1 MIYQSLQPHLVLKVK
16 DSNCDVDYNKEI
28 WILSKDIKL
37 NIRKLE
43 RHFDPELF
51 NRIKITLGYC
61 LENFSSAT
69 TRKYYYA
76 LKKYAD
82 FSGGYIVNFNMTDL
96 NQFYNNFNIASYT
109 HVQSI
114 KYFVKSFILVNKD
127 LYNNEILQCIN
138 EWRLFSSNKN
148 KVNVG
153 KDPKSNPFEK
163 EQVKYLLKKT
173 KELYLRKEISAIDY
187 CIFILIT
194 YSGTRPKQLALLKC
208 CDLFKINKKAYLRLP
223 RMKQKLRFREE
234 FETIAI
240 SNHLYN
246 ELDCLRTMYTKYI
259 ESKSNI
265 KTDKNFLENFPLI
278 IDNHFFHSKFNTEN
292 LLYNDFMNVHLTSKK
307 VTARI
312 KYVYS
317 KIEKKQNLSEHE
329 INARKL
335 RTTLATRAA
344 EKGYNILTISKMLDH
359 TNTRSVHSYAKINKE
374 NAYRINKYL
383 SDKVF
388 TVAMGF
394 ILKEKENLE
403 TVRGIFDI
411 LSNLLKFVI
420 DYFDKELINI
430 VENFI
435 KKAKKDIINS
445 LLIKEV
451 EHASS

>member
-28 WILSKDIKL
+28 WVLSKDIKL
-37 NIRKLE
+37 NIKKLE
-43 RHFDPELF
+43 KHFDPELF

-61 LENFSSAT
+61 LENVSSAT

-76 LKKYAD
+76 LRKYAD
-82 FSGGYIVNFNMTDL
+82 FSGGYIVDFNTTAL
-96 NQFYNNFNIASYT
+96 NKFYNTFNIASYT

-114 KYFVKSFILVNKD
+114 KYFIKSYALVNKYHD
-127 LYNNEILQCIN
+127 TKEILQNIN

-148 KVNVG
+148 KVNEG
-153 KDPKSNPFEK
+153 KDPRSNPFEK
-163 EQVKYLLKKT
+163 EQVKYLLKKA

-223 RMKQKLRFREE
+223 RMKQKLRFRED
-234 FETIAI
+234 FETISI
-240 SNHLYN
+240 SEHLYN
-246 ELDCLRTMYTKYI
+246 ELDCLRNMYTAYI

-265 KTDKNFLENFPLI
+265 KIDKLLLDNFPLI
-278 IDNHFFHSKFNTEN
+278 IDNHFFNSKFDTEN

-307 VTARI
+307 VTERI
-312 KYVYS
+312 KYIYS
-317 KIEKKQNLSEHE
+317 KIEKKQDLGKHD

-344 EKGYNILTISKMLDH
+344 EKGFDILTISKMLDH
-359 TNTRSVHSYAKINKE
+359 TNTKSVHSYAKINKE

-383 SDKVF
+383 NDKVF
-388 TVAMGF
+388 TVALGF
-394 ILKEKENLE
+394 ILKEKEDIE

-411 LSNLLKFVI
+411 LNDLLNFVK

-430 VENFI
+430 TATFI
-435 KKAKKDIINS
+435 KKAKEDIIYS
-445 LLIKEV
+445 LLMKEI
-451 EHASS
+451 EYAPS